1 MLSAWKGIVGDVVWD
16 LSLHWGWL
24 HLGGV
29 WSGRGGIGEY
39 VLDMLG
45 GASGLV
51 SVLASNL
58 CQRETQRSGNELL
71 VRAVRE
77 FNDLLIDV
85 RQKGLH
91 SKKIKDLIKIHVKI
105 IPTLQVHQEE

>member
-1 MLSAWKGIVGDVVWD
+1 MGDVVRD
-16 LSLHWGWL
+16 LSLHLGWL

-58 CQRETQRSGNELL
+58 CQRETRRSGNGLL
-71 VRAVRE
+71 VRAASE
-77 FNDLLIDV
+77 FKDLPING

-91 SKKIKDLIKIHVKI
+91 
-105 IPTLQVHQEE
+105 